1 MEIESTGTVIVGEE
15 NKEDA
20 EERLGFIDIRLL
32 LFFGDYMLTGV
43 RSSINK
49 NNE

>member
-1 MEIESTGTVIVGEE
+1 MESIGTVIVGED
-15 NKEDA
+15 NKENA

-43 RSSINK
+43 KSSINK